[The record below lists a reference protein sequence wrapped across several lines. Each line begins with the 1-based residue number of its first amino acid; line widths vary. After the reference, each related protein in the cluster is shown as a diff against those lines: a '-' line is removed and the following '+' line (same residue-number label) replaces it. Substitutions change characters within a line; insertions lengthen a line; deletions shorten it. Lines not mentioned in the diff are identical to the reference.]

1 LGEPVLVSERSAPL
15 TTAVAA
21 VAVLF
26 AEFGSAVT
34 AATVA

>member
-1 LGEPVLVSERSAPL
+1 LGEPVLARERSAPL
-15 TTAVAA
+15 TTDVVA

-26 AEFGSAVT
+26 AEFGSAVA